1 MAEVLLAYNAEIRGS
16 DGRGYLPRACGVE
29 AEGRWQGW
37 IEFVPLDGSTVLRTA
52 RETTQRSRS
61 DLLYWATGLTAAY
74 LEGALQRALSLLSPR
89 PRRPRA
95 PHGRRPAYE
104 GPAPED
110 VGPLREGADRGA
122 FDPFTA
128 YAQGAHLLRRG
139 LASLE
144 ADDLRDLIRMY
155 ALSDASEENL
165 ARLTAAQ
172 LRSVIERAI
181 QERVD
186 SR

>member
-1 MAEVLLAYNAEIRGS
+1 MAEVLLAFDSEVRAA

-29 AEGRWQGW
+29 ADGRWQGW
-37 IEFVPLDGSTVLRTA
+37 IEFVPLDGSTVLRTG
-52 RETTQRSRS
+52 RETTQRSRE
-61 DLLYWATGLTAAY
+61 DLLYWASGLTAVY
-74 LEGALQRALSLLSPR
+74 LEGALHRALSPLPARS
-89 PRRPRA
+89 RRPR
-95 PHGRRPAYE
+95 PPLGPRPAYE
-104 GPAPED
+104 GPAPDGLGRVPD
-110 VGPLREGADRGA
+110 VADGGA

-128 YAQGAHLLRRG
+128 YAGGSEVLRRG

-144 ADDLRDLIRMY
+144 ADELRGLIRTY
-155 ALSDASEENL
+155 GLSDASAEDL
-165 ARLTAAQ
+165 VRLTPAQ